1 MPRRP
6 QHGGPRARLL
16 LSLATVLTV
25 AAVTAL
31 AAQQLTVQVRETQL
45 RQRPSYLGAGSG
57 TVTYGQRLDVL
68 AAQGPWRQVKTPDGQ
83 RGWLHISVLSEKKLR
98 LQSGET
104 DAATG
109 ADLDEIALA
118 GKGFTEEVEKAFQE
132 GNQEVDYTWVDRMAA
147 WSFTPTA
154 ASAFLAAGEVV
165 PREGGAR

>member
-57 TVTYGQRLDVL
+57 AVTYGQRLDVL

-147 WSFTPTA
+147 WNFTPTA